1 MISLLSKIFLHKCGQ
16 NNPVKQRSIYGIVC
30 SITGIFLNIL
40 LFAGKYIAGLLSG
53 SIAITADA
61 FNNLSDAGSSFI
73 TLIGFKFSGMK
84 PDHEHPFGHGRV
96 EYIAGFTVSVLII
109 LMGFELAKS
118 SINKIIHPADT
129 KMGMLSIIILI
140 ISICVKLYMAY
151 YNKKIGDKINSATMA
166 AAAIDSLS
174 DSIATSVV
182 LLSAFIAKITT
193 FNPDGWCGIL
203 VSVFILY
210 AGYSAAKDTLNPLLG
225 QAPSAEFVKSIENI
239 VMSYD
244 NVKGLHDLI
253 VHDYGPGR
261 IMISLHAEVPG
272 DKDIY
277 ELHDTIDCIER
288 EIGSKLCCEAVIH
301 MDPIEYNNAAVI
313 EMRKKLEMHIKNFDS
328 VITIHDFRMIQGSTH
343 TNLIFDAVIPP
354 DYRLSPESTKTAL
367 EAIVHEN
374 FENCI
379 AVIKID
385 MAYI

>member
-1 MISLLSKIFLHKCGQ
+1 MITLLSWIFKSD
-16 NNPVKQRSIYGIVC
+16 NPDRQRSAYGIIC

-40 LFAGKYIAGLLSG
+40 LFTGKYIAGTISG

-84 PDHEHPFGHGRV
+84 PDHEHPFGHGRI
-96 EYIAGFTVSVLII
+96 EYISGFVVSVLII

-118 SINKIIHPADT
+118 SINKIIRPTDT
-129 KMGMLSIIILI
+129 QMGMLSIIILI
-140 ISICVKLYMAY
+140 ISICVKLYMTY
-151 YNKKIGDKINSATMA
+151 YNKKIGNKINSAALEAT
-166 AAAIDSLS
+166 AIDSLS
-174 DSIATSVV
+174 DSAATCVV
-182 LLSAFIAKITT
+182 LFSAIISRLTT
-193 FNPDGWCGIL
+193 FNPDGWCGII

-225 QAPSAEFVKSIENI
+225 QAPSAELVKSIENI
-239 VMSYD
+239 VMSYE

-272 DKDIY
+272 DRNIY
-277 ELHDTIDCIER
+277 ELHDMIDCIER

-301 MDPIEYNNAAVI
+301 MDPIEYNNTAI
-313 EMRKKLEMHIKNFDS
+313 TEMRKKVEMYIKDFDS
-328 VITIHDFRMIQGSTH
+328 VITIHDFRMIKGPTH

-354 DYRLSPESTKTAL
+354 DYKLSPENTKTAL
-367 EAIVHEN
+367 EAIIKQN
-374 FENCI
+374 FENCLPI
-379 AVIKID
+379 IKID